1 MARIL
6 VAYATKKGSTAEI
19 AQAMGRELQ
28 AGGHIVDVA
37 EMGGVTSLNG
47 YDAVIIGAPMYMGK
61 MIDTAK
67 FVTRLRD
74 GLMKL
79 PVAGFIVSLAP
90 VSKDPV
96 HMANAQKALHESLS
110 PLLPVA
116 ETVFAGSLDMKKLS
130 WFQRWMTKSVKSP
143 VGDFRD
149 WAAIT
154 AWARELPEKLAV

>member
-19 AQAMGRELQ
+19 AQAIGRELQ
-28 AGGHIVDVA
+28 GGGHVVDVM
-37 EMGGVTSLNG
+37 EMGTVTSLEG
-47 YDAVIIGAPMYMGK
+47 YKAVIIGAPMYMGK
-61 MIDTAK
+61 MIDTVK
-67 FVTRLRD
+67 FVMRLRD

-96 HMANAQKALHESLS
+96 HMANSQKALHASLD

-116 ETVFAGSLDMKKLS
+116 ETVFAGSLDPKKLS

-149 WAAIT
+149 WTAIAT
-154 AWARELPEKLAV
+154 WARELPGKLAV

>member
-19 AQAMGRELQ
+19 AQAMEKELQ
-28 AGGHIVDVA
+28 AGGHVVDVA
-37 EMGGVTSLNG
+37 EMGSVTSLEG
-47 YDAVIIGAPMYMGK
+47 YDAVIIGAPMYLGK
-61 MIDTAK
+61 MIDTVK
-67 FVTRLRD
+67 FVKRFRD

-96 HMANAQKALHESLS
+96 HMENSQKALHASLD

-116 ETVFAGSLDMKKLS
+116 EAVFAGSLDMKKLS

-149 WAAIT
+149 WTAIA